1 MNKFEAKAQDT
12 KRKQEL
18 AAIREKE
25 DWKWLLSDERGV
37 RIVNQLI
44 AHTGAFRASFAPNA
58 MTQSFVEG
66 QRNEGLYILDRVGR
80 SKPDVIPVLFA
91 MRDNDE

>member
-1 MNKFEAKAQDT
+1 MDKKDPKAQDV

-18 AAIREKE
+18 LAIRERQ

-37 RIVNQLI
+37 RIIDQLVSH
-44 AHTGAFRASFAPNA
+44 AGVFRSSFAPNA

-80 SKPDVIPVLFA
+80 FAPEVVSVLFK